1 MNDRTPDT
9 QQDVDAEE
17 ALSLL
22 QDLYDK
28 LPAMQ
33 KRGEA
38 LARARQAQTIVRLE
52 GELRTA
58 RVLLDEAEARERA
71 AREAFAQ
78 AQRGGDD
85 ALVDERR
92 RAALHAGAL
101 KGFRVGPAKNAEAAL
116 AQALEEGSFADASEA
131 RAALMD
137 DEALSTLEEEV
148 EAYRRAY
155 AQALERCQQ
164 LAGADDVDG
173 FDAR

>member
-1 MNDRTPDT
+1 MNDRTPVT

-17 ALSLL
+17 AFSLL

-38 LARARQAQTIVRLE
+38 LARARQARTIVRLE

-58 RVLLDEAEARERA
+58 RVLIDEAEARERA

-78 AQRGGDD
+78 AQRGDD

-137 DEALSTLEEEV
+137 DEALSALEEEV

-164 LAGADDVDG
+164 FAGDVDVDG